1 MMNLIEYIKYKL
13 DKKAYRLKQD
23 VQKLRW
29 LAKYKFNTIIDVGA
43 NEGQYAT
50 KILCIFPL
58 AKVHCFEPLPEV
70 FEKLKFDFRKNEN
83 VTTYNFALGA
93 AESEMTIYRNEYS
106 PSSSLLEMLDLHK
119 DNFSFAR
126 ESKPTKIQ
134 VRTLDSFF
142 DKNQIKSPLLLK
154 VDVQGYELPVLEGG
168 QSILSRADAVI
179 IETSYY
185 PLYKDQPLFEEIYEY
200 LVSRGFRY
208 VGNIDQLESPNDN
221 SVLQADAVFVRK

>member
-1 MMNLIEYIKYKL
+1 
-13 DKKAYRLKQD
+13 
-23 VQKLRW
+23 
-29 LAKYKFNTIIDVGA
+29 
-43 NEGQYAT
+43 
-50 KILCIFPL
+50 
-58 AKVHCFEPLPEV
+58 
-70 FEKLKFDFRKNEN
+70 
-83 VTTYNFALGA
+83 
-93 AESEMTIYRNEYS
+93 
-106 PSSSLLEMLDLHK
+106 
-119 DNFSFAR
+119 
-126 ESKPTKIQ
+126 